1 MNIDRVNI
9 SNTGIE
15 RSQGS
20 QSSDSSRNTE
30 KDAHVSAG
38 SDSIALSSRAMELGQ
53 LSGVLE
59 QSRAER
65 FNAVRAALDAGTY
78 SVSAGD
84 LAGKLIDSN
93 RR

>member
-1 MNIDRVNI
+1 
-9 SNTGIE
+9 
-15 RSQGS
+15 
-20 QSSDSSRNTE
+20 
-30 KDAHVSAG
+30 
-38 SDSIALSSRAMELGQ
+38 MELGQ